1 MRDQANQGFE
11 RQEDNREE
19 VDLLAQ
25 FAEMARQR
33 GVSLFAYLADIAP
46 EDVGD
51 RRFLSLE

>member
-1 MRDQANQGFE
+1 MSDQTNQGFE
-11 RQEDNREE
+11 PQEDNRQE
-19 VDLLAQ
+19 VDFLAQ
-25 FAEMARQR
+25 FAEMARQQ

>member
-25 FAEMARQR
+25 FAKMARQR
-33 GVSLFAYLADIAP
+33 GVSLFAYLTDIAP

>member
-25 FAEMARQR
+25 FAKMLVNEVYRF
-33 GVSLFAYLADIAP
+33 SLI
-46 EDVGD
+46 
-51 RRFLSLE
+51 

>member
-11 RQEDNREE
+11 RQGDNREE

-25 FAEMARQR
+25 FAKMARQR
-33 GVSLFAYLADIAP
+33 GVSLFVYLTDIAP